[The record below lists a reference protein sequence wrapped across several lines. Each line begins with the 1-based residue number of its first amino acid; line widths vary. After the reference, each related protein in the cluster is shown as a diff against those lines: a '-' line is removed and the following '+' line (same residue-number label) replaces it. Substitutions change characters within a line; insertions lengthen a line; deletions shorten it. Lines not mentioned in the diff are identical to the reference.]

1 MLKDKKKLIAI
12 KKRSWHVYSFVSSVR
27 VHRLRRCTVDIA
39 DTRLEG
45 GSNNMK
51 RYRGYG
57 WSHVELELLPF

>member
-1 MLKDKKKLIAI
+1 MAF
-12 KKRSWHVYSFVSSVR
+12 VYFVSSVR